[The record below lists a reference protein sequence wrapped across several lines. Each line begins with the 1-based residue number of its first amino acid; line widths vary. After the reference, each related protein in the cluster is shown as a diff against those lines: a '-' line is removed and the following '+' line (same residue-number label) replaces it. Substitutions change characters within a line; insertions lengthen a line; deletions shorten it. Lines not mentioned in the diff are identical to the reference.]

1 MSSPACLLGLTA
13 VDERKLRQAAAALA
27 STLRDNAQATSFEPH
42 QDGKA
47 RLLVLATTADEI
59 ARELS
64 AFASG
69 ERTVSLKTREHDSP
83 PRIAFI
89 FAGQSETRAG
99 MGGELYRQS
108 PSFASVI
115 DRCSSAMGATL
126 GTTLASALYDSED
139 PSLLDDARIA
149 QPALFA
155 LQVALVAQW
164 QSWGVLP
171 ELVAGHSLGEY
182 AAACAAGV
190 MTLEDGARLVA
201 ARGAL
206 TQSLALPGLM
216 AVVFASEEWVST
228 ALESYDDNVSIAAI
242 NAPQVVVVSG
252 ETKAITEFLAS
263 ADAEGVSAKPL
274 NISHPFHSRCID
286 PILGGLADLVAGT
299 ALSEPQIPFA
309 STLEGRLLDRQ
320 EVPDASYWSRHA
332 REPVRFLDTMCVLE
346 RAGCTVFLEI
356 GPHATLTK
364 LGARCV
370 DSDLAQWLP
379 SLKRSGQNWQV
390 LSATATELWLAGA
403 PVDLAKMTHSVGW
416 QLIGPTQNAPTAT
429 A

>member
-13 VDERKLRQAAAALA
+13 ADERELRQVAAALA
-27 STLRDNAQATSFEPH
+27 STLRDDAQATSFEPH

-47 RLLVLATTADEI
+47 RLLVLATTPDEI

-83 PRIAFI
+83 PQIAFI

-108 PSFASVI
+108 PCFASVI

-155 LQVALVAQW
+155 LQAALVAQW
-164 QSWGVLP
+164 RSWGVLP

-216 AVVFASEEWVST
+216 AVVFASEEWVRT
-228 ALESYDDNVSIAAI
+228 ALGSYDHKVSIAAI

-286 PILGGLADLVAGT
+286 PILGGLADLVVGT
-299 ALSEPQIPFA
+299 PLSEPQIPFA
-309 STLEGRLLDRQ
+309 STLEGRLLDPD

-332 REPVRFLDTMCVLE
+332 REPVRFLDTMRLLE

-364 LGARCV
+364 LGERCV
-370 DSDLAQWLP
+370 DPDLAQWLP
-379 SLKRSGQNWQV
+379 SLKRSGHNWQV
-390 LSATATELWLAGA
+390 LSATAIELWLAGA
-403 PVDLAKMTHSVGW
+403 RVDLEAMAQGVGW
-416 QLIGPTQNAPTAT
+416 QCIGPTQSAPTTSA
-429 A
+429 